1 MYFSSLFTENSHNET
16 QVVRNKA
23 FKKQEY
29 SQDKITDG
37 VKVFINHWVLKY
49 MGDRSLYFG

>member
-49 MGDRSLYFG
+49 MRDRSLYFG